1 MDMAKKQWNASET
14 IKRLAFAEREL
25 GCINGVCVVMEV
37 CRDTGRRG
45 VGIRAQPGGR
55 SIMAHDGIVE
65 GMRGST
71 GVSCTR
77 IGSETACCLV

>member
-1 MDMAKKQWNASET
+1 MAKTQCNAIEM
-14 IKRLAFAEREL
+14 IEDLAFV
-25 GCINGVCVVMEV
+25 GCINGVCVAMEV
-37 CRDTGRRG
+37 CRDTGRRV

-55 SIMAHDGIVE
+55 IIMAHDGIVE

-77 IGSETACCLV
+77 IGREPVCCLV

>member
-1 MDMAKKQWNASET
+1 MAKKQCNASEM
-14 IKRLAFAEREL
+14 IKGLAFAEREL
-25 GCINGVCVVMEV
+25 GCINGLCVVMEV

-55 SIMAHDGIVE
+55 SIMIHDGIVG

-77 IGSETACCLV
+77 IGREPACCLV